1 LAFKTFI
8 PSQVTDP
15 NYPTMINLVRGAM
28 TLPSK
33 VQKVLDDWNVD
44 YTLAENAPQSAISPV
59 FNMPGISHNTAQI
72 SILEDEIGRIQVI
85 YPATHILD
93 LNKLASATS
102 RQLTPL
108 NRNEVRQLQQGLNL
122 EAIPALPQVTG
133 LDTYVD
139 EALLSLSSIEMNL
152 NDKEHLQI
160 PMSDFQTLVSSARVG
175 SYCSVVPK
183 NSIPGEEWAKRDIPQ
198 INQVVNDFT
207 QLRIH
212 QRLEETLDMPPMPE
226 TAQKIINLRMDP
238 NAETD
243 ELAKI
248 VSQDPGLAAQVI
260 SWANSPYYGISGSI
274 LNVQEAVVRV
284 LGFDLVINLA
294 LGLSLGRTLDVPKN
308 GPQGYTPFWQQSV
321 YTAAMMSEMVR
332 TLPAGSRPTQ
342 GIAYLCGLLH
352 NFGFLILGHV
362 FPPHFNMVNRHIE
375 ANPQINRY
383 YLEQHL
389 MKLTRE
395 QISSNLFKQWGIP
408 DEVCTAIRYQNEP
421 SYNGKHSTLSR
432 MLYVCSRMLRQYD
445 LNDAPFE
452 PVSEDLIAELN
463 IDQDKA
469 EAALEKVLGCKDDL
483 QEMAK
488 LLNQ

>member
-1 LAFKTFI
+1 
-8 PSQVTDP
+8 
-15 NYPTMINLVRGAM
+15 M

-44 YTLAENAPQSAISPV
+44 YTLAENAPLSATSSV
-59 FNMPGISHNTAQI
+59 FNMAGISENTAQI
-72 SILEDEIGRIQVI
+72 SILEDDIGRIQVI
-85 YPATHILD
+85 YPASHILD

-108 NRNEVRQLQQGLNL
+108 DRDKVKQIQQGLNL

-139 EALLSLSSIEMNL
+139 EALLKLTSIEMSL
-152 NDKEHLQI
+152 NDSEQLQI
-160 PMSDFQTLVSSARVG
+160 PMSDFQTLVSSARIG
-175 SYCSVVPK
+175 HYCSEVP
-183 NSIPGEEWAKRDIPQ
+183 NSTIPGAQWEQSDVSQ
-198 INQVVNDFT
+198 INHVVSNFT

-226 TAQKIINLRMDP
+226 TAQKIIDLRMDP
-238 NAETD
+238 DAETE
-243 ELAKI
+243 ELSKL

-274 LNVQEAVVRV
+274 VNVQEAVVRV

-294 LGLSLGRTLDVPKN
+294 LGLSLGRTLDVPKD

-321 YTAAMMSEMVR
+321 YTAAMMSELVR
-332 TLPAGSRPTQ
+332 TLPPGSRPTQ

-352 NFGFLILGHV
+352 NFGYLILGHV
-362 FPPHFNMVNRHIE
+362 FPPHFSMLNRHIE

-389 MKLTRE
+389 MNLTRE

-408 DEVCTAIRYQNEP
+408 EEVCTAIRYQNEP
-421 SYNGKHSTLSR
+421 GYDGEHSTLSR
-432 MLYVCSRMLRQYD
+432 MLYVASRMLRQYD

-452 PVSEDLIAELN
+452 PVPEDLISTLN

-469 EAALEKVLGCKDDL
+469 ETALEKVLDCKEDL
-483 QEMAK
+483 QEMAR
-488 LLNQ
+488 LLKS

>member
-1 LAFKTFI
+1 
-8 PSQVTDP
+8 
-15 NYPTMINLVRGAM
+15 M

-44 YTLAENAPQSAISPV
+44 YTLAENAPLSATSSV
-59 FNMPGISHNTAQI
+59 FNMAGISENTAQI
-72 SILEDEIGRIQVI
+72 SILEDDIGRIQVI
-85 YPATHILD
+85 YPASHILD

-108 NRNEVRQLQQGLNL
+108 DRDKVKQIQQGLNL

-139 EALLSLSSIEMNL
+139 ESLLKLTSIEMSL
-152 NDKEHLQI
+152 NDSEQLQI
-160 PMSDFQTLVSSARVG
+160 PMSDFQTLVSSARIG
-175 SYCSVVPK
+175 NYCSVVP
-183 NSIPGEEWAKRDIPQ
+183 NSTIPGAQWEQSDVSQ
-198 INQVVNDFT
+198 INHVVSNFT

-226 TAQKIINLRMDP
+226 TAQKIIDLRMDP
-238 NAETD
+238 DAETE
-243 ELAKI
+243 ELSKL

-274 LNVQEAVVRV
+274 VNVQEAVVRV

-294 LGLSLGRTLDVPKN
+294 LGLSLGRTLDVPKD

-321 YTAAMMSEMVR
+321 YTAAMMSELVR
-332 TLPAGSRPTQ
+332 TLPPGSRPTQ

-352 NFGFLILGHV
+352 NFGYLILGHV
-362 FPPHFNMVNRHIE
+362 FPPHFSMLNRHIE

-389 MKLTRE
+389 MNLTRE

-408 DEVCTAIRYQNEP
+408 EEVCTAIRYQNEP
-421 SYNGKHSTLSR
+421 GYDGEHSTLSR
-432 MLYVCSRMLRQYD
+432 MLYVASRMLRQYD

-452 PVSEDLIAELN
+452 PVPEDLISTLN

-469 EAALEKVLGCKDDL
+469 ESASEKVLDCKEDL
-483 QEMAK
+483 QEMAR
-488 LLNQ
+488 LLKS

>member
-1 LAFKTFI
+1 
-8 PSQVTDP
+8 
-15 NYPTMINLVRGAM
+15 MINKVRGAM

-44 YTLAENAPQSAISPV
+44 YTLAENAPLSATSPV

-72 SILEDEIGRIQVI
+72 SILEDDIGRIQVI

-108 NRNEVRQLQQGLNL
+108 DSDKVKQLQQGLNL

-139 EALLSLSSIEMNL
+139 ETLLSLSSIEMSL

-183 NSIPGEEWAKRDIPQ
+183 NAIPGAEWAKKDVPQ
-198 INQVVNDFT
+198 INQVVRDFT

-226 TAQKIINLRMDP
+226 TAQKIIDLRMDP
-238 NAETD
+238 DAETE
-243 ELAKI
+243 ELAKL

-274 LNVQEAVVRV
+274 VNVQEAVVRV

-294 LGLSLGRTLDVPKN
+294 LGLSLGRTLDVPKD

-332 TLPAGSRPTQ
+332 TLPPGSRPTQ

-421 SYNGKHSTLSR
+421 SYDGEHSTLSR
-432 MLYVCSRMLRQYD
+432 MLYVSSRMLRQYD

-452 PVSEDLIAELN
+452 PVPEHLITELN

-469 EAALEKVLGCKDDL
+469 EAALEKVLENKDDL
-483 QEMAK
+483 QEMAR
-488 LLNQ
+488 LLKS

>member
-1 LAFKTFI
+1 
-8 PSQVTDP
+8 
-15 NYPTMINLVRGAM
+15 M

-33 VQKVLDDWNVD
+33 VQKVLDDWNVE
-44 YTLAENAPQSAISPV
+44 YTLAETAPLSVTSPV
-59 FNMPGISHNTAQI
+59 FNMPGISENTAQI
-72 SILEDEIGRIQVI
+72 SILEDDIGRLQVI
-85 YPATHILD
+85 YPASHILD
-93 LNKLASATS
+93 LNKLAAATS

-108 NRNEVRQLQQGLNL
+108 DKAKVKQIQQGLNL

-139 EALLSLSSIEMNL
+139 ETLLKLTSIQMTL
-152 NDKEHLQI
+152 NDKEQLQI
-160 PMSDFQTLVSSARVG
+160 PMNDFQTLVSSARVG
-175 SYCSVVPK
+175 SYCSEVPSQPLPAESWDK
-183 NSIPGEEWAKRDIPQ
+183 QDIQ
-198 INQVVNDFT
+198 NINKAVTSFT

-226 TAQKIINLRMDP
+226 TAQRIIDLRMDP
-238 NAETD
+238 DAETE
-243 ELAKI
+243 ELAKL

-260 SWANSPYYGISGSI
+260 SWANSPYYGVSGSI
-274 LNVQEAVVRV
+274 SNVQEAVVRV

-294 LGLSLGRTLDVPKN
+294 LGLSLGRTLDVPKD

-321 YTAAMMSEMVR
+321 YTAAMMAELVR
-332 TLPAGSRPTQ
+332 ALPPSSRPSQ

-383 YLEQHL
+383 FLEQHL
-389 MKLTRE
+389 MQLTRE

-421 SYNGKHSTLSR
+421 NYSGENSTLSK
-432 MLYVCSRMLRQYD
+432 MLYVASRMLRQYD

-452 PVSEDLIAELN
+452 PVPTELITDLG
-463 IDQDKA
+463 IDEAKA
-469 EAALEKVLGCKDDL
+469 EMALEKVLDAKDDL
-483 QEMAK
+483 QEMAR
-488 LLNQ
+488 LLKS

>member
-1 LAFKTFI
+1 
-8 PSQVTDP
+8 
-15 NYPTMINLVRGAM
+15 M

-44 YTLAENAPQSAISPV
+44 YTLAENAPLSATSSV
-59 FNMPGISHNTAQI
+59 FNMAGISENTAQI
-72 SILEDEIGRIQVI
+72 SILEDDIGRIQVI
-85 YPATHILD
+85 YPASHILD

-108 NRNEVRQLQQGLNL
+108 DRDKVKQIQQGLNL

-139 EALLSLSSIEMNL
+139 ESLLKLTSIEMSL
-152 NDKEHLQI
+152 NDSEQLQI
-160 PMSDFQTLVSSARVG
+160 PMSDFQTLVSSARIG
-175 SYCSVVPK
+175 HYCSEVP
-183 NSIPGEEWAKRDIPQ
+183 NSTIPGAQWEQSDVSQ
-198 INQVVNDFT
+198 INHVVSNFT

-226 TAQKIINLRMDP
+226 TAQKIIDLRMDP
-238 NAETD
+238 DAETE
-243 ELAKI
+243 ELAKL

-274 LNVQEAVVRV
+274 VNVQEAVVRV

-294 LGLSLGRTLDVPKN
+294 LGLSLGRTLDVPKD

-321 YTAAMMSEMVR
+321 YTAAMMSELVR
-332 TLPAGSRPTQ
+332 TLPPGSRPTQ

-352 NFGFLILGHV
+352 NFGYLILGHV
-362 FPPHFNMVNRHIE
+362 FPPHFSMLNRHIE

-389 MKLTRE
+389 MNLTRE

-408 DEVCTAIRYQNEP
+408 EEVCTAIRYQNEP
-421 SYNGKHSTLSR
+421 GYDGEHSTLSR
-432 MLYVCSRMLRQYD
+432 MLYVASRMLRQYD

-452 PVSEDLIAELN
+452 PVPEDLISTLN

-469 EAALEKVLGCKDDL
+469 ESALEKVLDCKEDL
-483 QEMAK
+483 QEMAR
-488 LLNQ
+488 LLKN

>member
-1 LAFKTFI
+1 
-8 PSQVTDP
+8 
-15 NYPTMINLVRGAM
+15 M

-44 YTLAENAPQSAISPV
+44 YTLAENAPLSATSSV
-59 FNMPGISHNTAQI
+59 FNMAGISENTAQI
-72 SILEDEIGRIQVI
+72 SILEDDIGRIQVI
-85 YPATHILD
+85 YPASHILD

-108 NRNEVRQLQQGLNL
+108 DRDKVKQIQQGLNL

-139 EALLSLSSIEMNL
+139 EALLKLTSIEMSL
-152 NDKEHLQI
+152 NDSEQLQI
-160 PMSDFQTLVSSARVG
+160 PMSDFQTLVSSARIG
-175 SYCSVVPK
+175 NYCSEVP
-183 NSIPGEEWAKRDIPQ
+183 NSTIPGAQWEQSDVSQ
-198 INQVVNDFT
+198 INHVVSNFT

-226 TAQKIINLRMDP
+226 TAQKIIDLRMDP
-238 NAETD
+238 DAETE
-243 ELAKI
+243 ELAKL

-274 LNVQEAVVRV
+274 VNVQEAVVRV

-294 LGLSLGRTLDVPKN
+294 LGLSLGRTLDVPKD

-321 YTAAMMSEMVR
+321 YTAAMMSELVR
-332 TLPAGSRPTQ
+332 TLPPGSRPTQ

-352 NFGFLILGHV
+352 NFGYLILGHV
-362 FPPHFNMVNRHIE
+362 FPPHFSMLNRHIE

-389 MKLTRE
+389 MNLTRE

-408 DEVCTAIRYQNEP
+408 EEVCTAIRYQNEP
-421 SYNGKHSTLSR
+421 GYDGEHSTLSR
-432 MLYVCSRMLRQYD
+432 MLYVASRMLRQYD

-452 PVSEDLIAELN
+452 PVPEDLISTLN

-469 EAALEKVLGCKDDL
+469 ETALEKVLDCKEDL
-483 QEMAK
+483 QEMAR
-488 LLNQ
+488 LLKS